1 MTLEYVPSNVAIDRS
16 KAYTED
22 GDIPVGPA
30 GAHQIILLDGS
41 SNTVTVTLPPAV
53 YCISQTY
60 TIKCVDAGFQ
70 CDFAPQGADSVDDS
84 QANVVLGLYEAKT
97 VRSDGLNW
105 WVI

>member
-1 MTLEYVPSNVAIDRS
+1 MLEYTPSNVAIDRS
-16 KAYTED
+16 RAYTAD

-30 GAHQIILLDGS
+30 GSHQIILLDGG

-53 YCISQTY
+53 YCVTQTY
-60 TIKCVDAGFQ
+60 TVKCIDAGFQ
-70 CDFAPQGADSVDDS
+70 CAFTPYGSDEVDESGSDII
-84 QANVVLGLYEAKT
+84 LGLYEAKT

>member
-1 MTLEYVPSNVAIDRS
+1 MIEYTPSNVAIDRS

-30 GAHQIILLDGS
+30 GSHQIILLDGV
-41 SNTVTVTLPPAV
+41 SNTVTVTLPAAV

-60 TIKCVDAGFQ
+60 TIKCIDASFQ
-70 CDFAPQGADSVDDS
+70 CGFIAKVPDTVDDS
-84 QANVVLGLYEAKT
+84 AALIVLGLYEAKT